1 MNSFIISNQRK
12 REGKNL
18 DLRTCYEALKN
29 SKDLISKIC
38 FVKKYNFKKWSLD
51 VYLDVQNI
59 TNNTTTEQPYFS
71 VERDANGV
79 PISDPNNPD
88 YYIPRGIENV
98 AGTIIPGIGIVVEF

>member
-1 MNSFIISNQRK
+1 MNK
-12 REGKNL
+12 
-18 DLRTCYEALKN
+18 
-29 SKDLISKIC
+29 
-38 FVKKYNFKKWSLD
+38 KKYNFKKWSLD

-59 TNNTTTEQPYFS
+59 TNNTTTEQPNFS

-79 PISDPNNPD
+79 PIPDPNNPD